1 MFSLLRRGSTAAHR
15 TPHNLRA
22 YTSSPTPPLTVAG
35 LCPSDPRPQM
45 IFMAGLPGSGKTTAI
60 KKLYGLDNVEL
71 LDIDVEMIEHPA
83 YNVDDR
89 AAVYALP
96 GAYEWA
102 DRKVGERLRCILG
115 AVSPPPLVVLDGT
128 GTKVARRVM
137 RMNEARS
144 AGFRTTLLYVKVG
157 LATALQRNSGR
168 KRVVPEDVM
177 VGYLAKLERRPM
189 REPWMRSSGRQEERA
204 AGVEGD
210 VAAAGGES
218 EARGRLLPME
228 AMPKVRRDDHFSSN
242 LTLKHRCTATA
253 KRHRETASAF

>member
-1 MFSLLRRGSTAAHR
+1 MFSLLLRRRATAAHR
-15 TPHNLRA
+15 TLLHRA
-22 YTSSPTPPLTVAG
+22 YASSPTPPPTVAG
-35 LCPSDPRPQM
+35 LSPSDPRPQM

-83 YNVDDR
+83 YDVDDR

-102 DRKVGERLRCILG
+102 DRKVGERLRRILG

-177 VGYLAKLERRPM
+177 VGYLAKLEAAIAAERGHVDEVVVYDNESHDGLNGRSRWESAWEEYNIKYNAGHGTRRSDDDP
-189 REPWMRSSGRQEERA
+189 SDFGH
-204 AGVEGD
+204 
-210 VAAAGGES
+210 
-218 EARGRLLPME
+218 LHLPFL
-228 AMPKVRRDDHFSSN
+228 AINDDDDDD
-242 LTLKHRCTATA
+242 AY
-253 KRHRETASAF
+253 